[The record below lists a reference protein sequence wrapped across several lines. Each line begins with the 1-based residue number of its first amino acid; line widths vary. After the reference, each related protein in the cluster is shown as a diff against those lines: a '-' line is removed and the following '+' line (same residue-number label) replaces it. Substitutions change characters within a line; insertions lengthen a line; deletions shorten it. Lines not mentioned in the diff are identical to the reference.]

1 MQDTVD
7 QAPSPWRGRPTE
19 AGAGLKI
26 GHGRVA
32 VHSHRGCD
40 LVAGE
45 ADAGGP
51 TPPSESR
58 GGYDGGSARVQ
69 RARSSS
75 GSSKPRAPASST
87 LTPARCTFAPW

>member
-1 MQDTVD
+1 MHDTVD

-45 ADAGGP
+45 ADAGGS
-51 TPPSESR
+51 TPPSEFEGR
-58 GGYDGGSARVQ
+58 LRRRV
-69 RARSSS
+69 
-75 GSSKPRAPASST
+75 GPG
-87 LTPARCTFAPW
+87 